1 MATFPLC
8 KEASKRLFVRARALV
23 VELIPSRRIVGFV
36 KYSTRK
42 YIGIGLDG
50 MGMRLQLV
58 PFQDHSWNETM
69 QVHTMNSVILFRCT
83 NNNSMFSRC
92 FLTSSSRQMGGT
104 DPKPRKEP
112 TDASF
117 APLCH
122 PLYLK
127 GPVSSIKPAES
138 LQAFFNPPTADI
150 FNPVVGAE
158 ARLWFRISA

>member
-1 MATFPLC
+1 MATFSLS

-23 VELIPSRRIVGFV
+23 VELIPSWRVVGFF
-36 KYSTRK
+36 KYSAGK

-50 MGMRLQLV
+50 KGMGMGLQIV
-58 PFQDHSWNETM
+58 PFQDHPWNETM
-69 QVHTMNSVILFRCT
+69 QVHTINSVILFRCT
-83 NNNSMFSRC
+83 NNNSMFSRS
-92 FLTSSSRQMGGT
+92 FFSSSSRQMGGT
-104 DPKPRKEP
+104 DPKPRNEP

-117 APLCH
+117 VPLCH

-150 FNPVVGAE
+150 FNPVS
-158 ARLWFRISA
+158 R